1 MGVAVTAMHYTG
13 MRAAEVSVAA
23 QTVASGH
30 VPSGG
35 ATAMAFI
42 LPMIVVL
49 GSTLFLTSAFVALS
63 PTGRHARDPG
73 VDEDDE
79 ALLPS
84 RSRTLT
90 ERQSSH
96 A

>member
-1 MGVAVTAMHYTG
+1 
-13 MRAAEVSVAA
+13 
-23 QTVASGH
+23 
-30 VPSGG
+30 
-35 ATAMAFI
+35 MAFI

-63 PTGRHARDPG
+63 PTGRQARDPG

-79 ALLPS
+79 ALPPS